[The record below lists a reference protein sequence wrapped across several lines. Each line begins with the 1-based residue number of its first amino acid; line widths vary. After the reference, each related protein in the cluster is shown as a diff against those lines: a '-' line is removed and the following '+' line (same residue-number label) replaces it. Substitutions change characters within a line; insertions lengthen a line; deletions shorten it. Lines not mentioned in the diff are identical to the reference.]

1 MAKIISKT
9 DGVVI
14 AVPVDKWDAIHEQVA
29 HLYLRLLESRD
40 EDVMYHED
48 AYEKV
53 GYASCAA
60 GTLLNLLDSVQR

>member
-14 AVPVDKWDAIHEQVA
+14 TVPVDKWDAIHEQVA
-29 HLYLRLLESRD
+29 QLYLRLLESRD
-40 EDVMYHED
+40 ED